1 MWSRSVFL
9 GMLKMADEDP
19 DFFPLLGIVPSSSLP
34 AEIDASGTIFAVKDL
49 PRICEAVFGAWMLL
63 HKQPSCIEKQMAS
76 VLEFLDRAKQQKI
89 MPMLPLPI
97 ADAGV
102 DDGGENL
109 CSSKKRD
116 WDTFKLCLQ
125 DADIVPVDLMVTR
138 MMRKNAAGSGDP
150 PAALLDFCE
159 NRDRVCRRMPCDWQD
174 CKYWFVPHMVRHG
187 ADGRTAVQRFTGW
200 GLVDYTPMP
209 SLPPGVGG
217 GEDAAEAGEE
227 DVPRLTLEER
237 ERKAKAGGPFHA
249 LVVDAARK
257 AIESVLSELSDI

>member
-1 MWSRSVFL
+1 
-9 GMLKMADEDP
+9 MLKMADEDP
-19 DFFPLLGIVPSSSLP
+19 NFFPLVGIVPPSSLP

-89 MPMLPLPI
+89 MPMLPLL

-102 DDGGENL
+102 DDGDENL

-138 MMRKNAAGSGDP
+138 MMRKNAGSGEP

-174 CKYWFVPHMVRHG
+174 CKYWFVPHMVRHN

-200 GLVDYTPMP
+200 GLVDYMHTPF
-209 SLPPGVGG
+209 LPPGVGG
-217 GEDAAEAGEE
+217 CEDAAAAGGEDEE
-227 DVPRLTLEER
+227 VPRLTLEER

-257 AIESVLSELSDI
+257 AIENVLCHVSSI